1 MEIWDI
7 SSLGVLW
14 ILLYKHFCGSLSVN
28 TFLLLLG
35 KYPGMGLLD
44 GFLSVCL
51 TWQETV
57 KWFSKFAASSGIP
70 TIYIG
75 EFKFL
80 YIIAMLDFINLAA
93 YFGAEGI

>member
-1 MEIWDI
+1 M
-7 SSLGVLW
+7 
-14 ILLYKHFCGSLSVN
+14 N

-57 KWFSKFAASSGIP
+57 NWFSKFAVSFGIP
-70 TIYIG
+70 TIYVG
-75 EFKFL
+75 EFKLL
-80 YIIAMLDFINLAA
+80 YIIAMLDFVSRAA
-93 YFGAEGI
+93 YFGA